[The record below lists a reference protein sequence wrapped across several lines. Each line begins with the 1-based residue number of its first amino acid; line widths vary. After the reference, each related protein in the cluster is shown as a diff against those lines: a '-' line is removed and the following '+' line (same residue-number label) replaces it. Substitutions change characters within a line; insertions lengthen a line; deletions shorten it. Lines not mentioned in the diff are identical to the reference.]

1 MVKIKPFKGILPAK
15 DLLDKVVAPPYDVL
29 SFGDCKNLTE
39 NNKYSLIHITR
50 SEADFPD
57 GTDPYSQPIYDKAKE
72 NLEAFLKN
80 GILVQ
85 DPDEYYYVYRQ
96 TMNGRT
102 QTGFFCAASAYDYMD
117 GIIKKHENT
126 RKDKEDDRIRHIKTT
141 NCQCEPVF
149 LAYKYNDALNVILKN
164 AVKSPAHF
172 DFGTPDGTHH
182 ELWKVTDKN
191 VIAAITAEFA
201 KLDCLYIADG
211 HHRSAAATN
220 YCKAKDAELG
230 NTNRSTD
237 EEYQYFMS
245 VVFPDKDLYIYPYN
259 RVIKKLPMT
268 MDEFMNKVGEKFTV
282 TKVNA
287 NDGEGYTPKN
297 HGEVGLYINGSWY
310 CLKYKGTI
318 DKTDPVGS
326 LDVAVLQNNILSP
339 ILGINDPR
347 TDKNIDFI
355 GGIKGSAYL
364 KGLVDS
370 GEMCMAFSMY
380 PTSIDELFAVADKGL
395 LMPPK
400 STWFEPKLLSGVMLH
415 KLD

>member
-102 QTGFFCAASAYDYMD
+102 QTGFFCAANAYDYMD

-149 LAYKYNDALNVILKN
+149 LAYKYNDALNAILTN

-172 DFGTPDGTHH
+172 DF
-182 ELWKVTDKN
+182 
-191 VIAAITAEFA
+191 
-201 KLDCLYIADG
+201 
-211 HHRSAAATN
+211 STN
-220 YCKAKDAELG
+220 Y
-230 NTNRSTD
+230 R
-237 EEYQYFMS
+237 
-245 VVFPDKDLYIYPYN
+245 
-259 RVIKKLPMT
+259 
-268 MDEFMNKVGEKFTV
+268 
-282 TKVNA
+282 
-287 NDGEGYTPKN
+287 
-297 HGEVGLYINGSWY
+297 
-310 CLKYKGTI
+310 
-318 DKTDPVGS
+318 
-326 LDVAVLQNNILSP
+326 
-339 ILGINDPR
+339 
-347 TDKNIDFI
+347 
-355 GGIKGSAYL
+355 
-364 KGLVDS
+364 
-370 GEMCMAFSMY
+370 
-380 PTSIDELFAVADKGL
+380 
-395 LMPPK
+395 
-400 STWFEPKLLSGVMLH
+400 
-415 KLD
+415 